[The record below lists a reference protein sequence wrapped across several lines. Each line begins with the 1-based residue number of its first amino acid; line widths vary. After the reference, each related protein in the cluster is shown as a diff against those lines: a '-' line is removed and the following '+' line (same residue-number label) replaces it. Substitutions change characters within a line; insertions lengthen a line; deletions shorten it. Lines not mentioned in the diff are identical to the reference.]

1 MRVHA
6 AHDDGVRSG
15 EDEDIVGS
23 ASSDTAERR
32 ARHVRRLHRPN
43 PCVSWLSCPPSD
55 MDRLLRGTIRLAVV
69 LGSLTPG
76 VVRAEAE
83 GPISAAPTAR
93 TEATTAPTE
102 AKGEGVTPV
111 EGGESP
117 ATMCARFHETAQIE
131 RFDGRLLE
139 AREALR
145 SCAEEQCPTF
155 VRNDCVRW
163 LDEIQ
168 GQIPTVVFE
177 ALGDEGPITDVEVR
191 VGDRIVTRQLDGKP
205 IEVSTGISEFTFT
218 QPSGQQT
225 VVRVSIRPGESNHV
239 VSADFRRASAPT
251 PPPPGVQQPL
261 EAESITMV
269 DARPIPT
276 LAIAAGATTLI
287 ATTMGIAFGTI
298 AKAKE
303 SDAAGSCAPDCSDG
317 VVSEISNYA
326 LAADVA
332 FGVAIASGITTVVLF
347 ATRPTVR
354 IPRTSAAGGLPSHR
368 ASMAPFFAASPQA
381 GWLGVKGRFP

>member
-1 MRVHA
+1 
-6 AHDDGVRSG
+6 
-15 EDEDIVGS
+15 
-23 ASSDTAERR
+23 
-32 ARHVRRLHRPN
+32 
-43 PCVSWLSCPPSD
+43 
-55 MDRLLRGTIRLAVV
+55 MDRLLRGTIRLAAV

-76 VVRAEAE
+76 VVRAE
-83 GPISAAPTAR
+83 GPTSAAPAAR
-93 TEATTAPTE
+93 TEAPTE
-102 AKGEGVTPV
+102 AKAEGETPL

-145 SCAEEQCPTF
+145 SCAEERCPTF

-239 VSADFRRASAPT
+239 VSADFRQASGPT
-251 PPPPGVQQPL
+251 PPPPPSVQQPL
-261 EAESITMV
+261 EAESISMV
-269 DARPIPT
+269 DARPIPA

-287 ATTMGIAFGTI
+287 ATTMGIALGTI

-303 SDAAGSCAPDCSDG
+303 GEAAGSCAPDCSDG

-354 IPRTSAAGGLPSHR
+354 IPRASAASSVPSHR

>member
-1 MRVHA
+1 
-6 AHDDGVRSG
+6 
-15 EDEDIVGS
+15 
-23 ASSDTAERR
+23 
-32 ARHVRRLHRPN
+32 
-43 PCVSWLSCPPSD
+43 
-55 MDRLLRGTIRLAVV
+55 MDRLLRGTIGLAAM

-76 VVRAEAE
+76 LVRAEAE
-83 GPISAAPTAR
+83 GPISAAPAAR
-93 TEATTAPTE
+93 NEATTPTG
-102 AKGEGVTPV
+102 AKAADATPL
-111 EGGESP
+111 EGGESTA
-117 ATMCARFHETAQIE
+117 ATCARFHEAAQIE

-145 SCAEEQCPTF
+145 SCAEEGCPTF
-155 VRNDCVRW
+155 VRNDCMRW

-177 ALGDEGPITDVEVR
+177 ALGDEGPIADVEVR
-191 VGDRIVTRQLDGKP
+191 VGDRIVTRHLDGKP

-239 VSADFRRASAPT
+239 VSADFRQASAPT
-251 PPPPGVQQPL
+251 SPPPSVQQPL
-261 EAESITMV
+261 EAKPIAMV
-269 DARPIPT
+269 DARPIPA

-287 ATTMGIAFGTI
+287 ATTMGVALGTA
-298 AKAKE
+298 AKVKE
-303 SDAAGSCAPDCSDG
+303 GEAAGSCAPDCSDG

-354 IPRTSAAGGLPSHR
+354 IPRTSAASDLPSHH
-368 ASMAPFFAASPQA
+368 ASWAPFFAANPQA